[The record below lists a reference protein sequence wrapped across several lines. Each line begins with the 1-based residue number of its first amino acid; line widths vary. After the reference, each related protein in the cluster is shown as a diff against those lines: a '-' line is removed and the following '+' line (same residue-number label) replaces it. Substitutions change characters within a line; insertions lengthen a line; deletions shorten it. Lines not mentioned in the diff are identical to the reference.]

1 LVEGNAKLSM
11 SNTTPESDWKI
22 RVMALPPCPM
32 SRIGVLTGLV
42 LIGLFLLAV
51 ITLADGACSNGIVDV
66 GGIPRCLP
74 DWVWTA

>member
-1 LVEGNAKLSM
+1 
-11 SNTTPESDWKI
+11 
-22 RVMALPPCPM
+22 M

-42 LIGLFLLAV
+42 LIGLLLLAV